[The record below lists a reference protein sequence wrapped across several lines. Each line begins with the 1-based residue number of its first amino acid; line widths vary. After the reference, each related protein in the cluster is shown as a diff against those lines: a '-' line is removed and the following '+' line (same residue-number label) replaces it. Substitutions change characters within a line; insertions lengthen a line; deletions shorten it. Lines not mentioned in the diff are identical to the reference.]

1 MRACIAL
8 AACVCMCVRARVNA
22 TMMAPSAPPSAPPE
36 EDEPR
41 LHLIVSAFFLSMV
54 AAGVLLALLCHCY
67 GGAFNSTIGMATLE
81 SAPEEGPDHPEED
94 VAGAPKAAEPV
105 KVERVSEVEL

>member
-1 MRACIAL
+1 MVEPL
-8 AACVCMCVRARVNA
+8 
-22 TMMAPSAPPSAPPE
+22 APPSTPPE

-67 GGAFNSTIGMATLE
+67 GGAFNSTIEMATIE
-81 SAPEEGPDHPEED
+81 SAPEEPDQAEEGSPKA
-94 VAGAPKAAEPV
+94 VAAAEPER
-105 KVERVSEVEL
+105 VECVSEVEL